1 MYCLRGDELIF
12 VQHNKYKV
20 VIIGSGPAGLSA
32 AGRAAFYD
40 NKIPE
45 EQKTHLLLES
55 FSRPAKTIYQY
66 QKGKHVMDEPG
77 FLALR
82 SPLKF
87 IAGKREE
94 VLENWQ
100 NGISKNHINIQFDS
114 EVIGINGEYP
124 NFTINLKN
132 GSVLYSENIVLSI
145 GLQGNPRKLGLDND
159 MESDFVRYTLED
171 PEKFDEKTIVVI
183 GAGDA
188 AIENALGLM
197 TQNKVHIINRRNEF
211 SRAKQGNLNAV
222 LSAINNKSN
231 EFYCHYNTNVKS
243 VFLPDNNNKNG
254 SIILDTPEGEV
265 KIECDC
271 IIARLGAIA
280 PRKFVEACGVKFPN
294 DKPDSIPDLD
304 RHYQSNVKG
313 LYIIG
318 ALGGYP
324 LIKQAMNQGFEV
336 IEFINGHE
344 IKPADHPLLE
354 QQFKLLPYAMDA
366 QRVLELYQQRVPMF
380 RRMNALTFRELIIE
394 SNIVIALD
402 DEAFNE
408 TSVTQQTA
416 ITAGY
421 DKLTDLIKAGDYIF
435 KQGSYSNSFY
445 TIVEGEVELIKDGN
459 KRFNLKAGQFFGE
472 MSLLSGRPR
481 QASAIASN
489 DCILIETPR
498 RIMAKLMNSNDEVA
512 DGINRVFIMRALQ
525 AAFNPKLS
533 TDEMAKLAKSVEL
546 VEFKAKQVI
555 YQEAEEGNELYLIR
569 SGTVSLSKGE
579 GENKQVTLQLQSG
592 DLVGQMA
599 LMGNPTRLHT
609 AEAAVRVEALKINK
623 QQFLTLIQSNS
634 KQIKVLQAQ
643 LSDLIKKSNSM
654 GSVVEA
660 SKTIRFLLDEGL
672 GEATNALI
680 INENLCVSCDN
691 CEKACAE
698 THGGIS
704 RLDRETGASF
714 AGLHVPISCR
724 HCEQPHC
731 MKDCPADAIH
741 RAESG
746 EVFIDE
752 SCIGCGNCETNC
764 PYNVIK
770 MSYTLPKKPGL
781 LSWMFMGLGN
791 GPGEDTRAKIDSKA
805 KELGKKAVK
814 CDACMNQKSGPA
826 CVNACPTGA
835 AIRISPN
842 DFVDLVDGS

>member
-1 MYCLRGDELIF
+1 
-12 VQHNKYKV
+12 VQHNNYKV

-40 NKIPE
+40 NKSPHN
-45 EQKTHLLLES
+45 QKSHLLLES
-55 FSRPAKTIYQY
+55 FNSPAKTIYQY
-66 QKGKHVMDEPG
+66 QKGKYVMDEPG

-82 SPLKF
+82 SPLEF
-87 IAGKREE
+87 SAGKREDI
-94 VLENWQ
+94 LDSWQ
-100 NGISKNHINIQFDS
+100 KGIEINNINIQYDS
-114 EVIGINGEYP
+114 EVIEISGHHP
-124 NFTINLKN
+124 NFTISLKN
-132 GSVLYSENIVLSI
+132 GSKVQSENVVLSV
-145 GLQGNPRKLGLDND
+145 GLQGNPRKLGLENDN
-159 MESDFVRYTLED
+159 ESQFVRYTLED
-171 PEKFDEKTIVVI
+171 PDEFENKTIVVI

-188 AIENALGLM
+188 AIENSLGLIK
-197 TQNKVHIINRRNEF
+197 QNKVHIINRRNEF

-222 LSAINNKSN
+222 LSAINSKSN

-243 VFLPDNNNKNG
+243 VILPNSNNQMG
-254 SIILDTPEGEV
+254 SIVLDTPEGEIV
-265 KIECDC
+265 VECHC

-324 LIKQAMNQGFEV
+324 LIKQAMNQGYEV
-336 IEFINGHE
+336 IEFINGNE

-366 QRVLELYQQRVPMF
+366 QRILELYQQRVPMF
-380 RRMNALTFRELIIE
+380 RKMNALAFRELIIE

-402 DEAFNE
+402 DESFEE
-408 TSVTQQTA
+408 TSITQDQA
-416 ITAGY
+416 MNAGY
-421 DKLTDLIKAGDYIF
+421 DKLTSLIKAGDYIF
-435 KQGSYSNSFY
+435 KQGNYSNSFY
-445 TIVEGEVELIKDGN
+445 TIVEGEVELIKN
-459 KRFNLKAGQFFGE
+459 NTERFVLRAGQFFGE

-481 QASAIASN
+481 QASARASN

-512 DGINRVFIMRALQ
+512 EGINRVFIMRALQ

-533 TDEMAKLAKSVEL
+533 HEQMNKLAISIEL
-546 VEFKAKQVI
+546 LEFKAKEII
-555 YQEAEEGNELYLIR
+555 YNEGEQGDEMYLIR
-569 SGTVSLSKGE
+569 SGTVSLSKGK
-579 GENKQVTLQLQSG
+579 GAQKQTTLQLQSG
-592 DLVGQMA
+592 DLVGQMS
-599 LMGNPTRLHT
+599 LMGNPIRQHT
-609 AEAAVRVEALKINK
+609 AEATVRVEALKINK
-623 QQFLTLIQSNS
+623 KQFLTLVQSNS
-634 KQIKVLQAQ
+634 NHIKVLQSQ
-643 LSDLIKKSNSM
+643 LTHLIKESNSM

-660 SKTIRFLLDEGL
+660 SNTIKFLLDEGL
-672 GEATNALI
+672 GEATNALV
-680 INENLCVSCDN
+680 INENLCVNCDN

-698 THGGIS
+698 THDGIS
-704 RLDRETGASF
+704 RLDRENGESF

-746 EVFIDE
+746 EVFIDD

-770 MSYTLPKKPGL
+770 MSYAMPKKPGL
-781 LSWMFMGLGN
+781 LTWMFMGLGN
-791 GPGEDTRAKIDSKA
+791 GPGESLNPKIDSKS
-805 KELGKKAVK
+805 KESGKKAVK
-814 CDACMNQKSGPA
+814 CDACMDQKKGPA
-826 CVNACPTGA
+826 CVRSCPTGA

-842 DFVDLVDGS
+842 DFVNLVDGS

>member
-1 MYCLRGDELIF
+1 MQDGR
-12 VQHNKYKV
+12 YKV

-40 NKIPE
+40 NKSPE
-45 EQKTHLLLES
+45 SQKTHLLLES
-55 FSRPAKTIYQY
+55 FSSPAKTIYQY

-82 SPLKF
+82 SPMNF
-87 IAGKREE
+87 VAGKREN
-94 VLENWQ
+94 VLDNWQ
-100 NGISKNHINIQFDS
+100 QGITKNQINIQYNS
-114 EVIGINGEYP
+114 EVVKISGEYP
-124 NFTINLKN
+124 QFVIQLKN
-132 GSVLYSENIVLSI
+132 GSSIQSENIVLSI
-145 GLQGNPRKLGLDND
+145 GLQGNPRKLGLEND
-159 MESDFVRYTLED
+159 AESNFVRYTLED
-171 PEKFDEKTIVVI
+171 PDEFDDKTVVVI

-188 AIENALGLM
+188 AIENALGLARN
-197 TQNKVHIINRRNEF
+197 NKVHIVNRRNEF
-211 SRAKQGNLNAV
+211 NRAKEGNLNAV
-222 LSAINNKSN
+222 LTAINNKSN
-231 EFYCHYNTNVKS
+231 QFYCQYNTNVKA
-243 VFLPDNNNKNG
+243 VNLPDENNENG
-254 SIILDTPEGEV
+254 SIVLDTPEGDLE
-265 KIECDC
+265 IACDC

-280 PRKFVEACGVKFPN
+280 PRRFVESCGVKFPN
-294 DKPDSIPDLD
+294 DKPTSIPDLD
-304 RHYQSNVKG
+304 NNYQSNVKG

-324 LIKQAMNQGFEV
+324 LIKQAMNQGYEV
-336 IEFINGHE
+336 IEFINGNE
-344 IKPADHPLLE
+344 VKPADHPLLE

-366 QRVLELYQQRVPMF
+366 QKVLDLYQQRVPMF
-380 RRMNALTFRELIIE
+380 KRMNALAFRELIIE

-402 DEAFNE
+402 AEAYQE
-408 TSVTQQTA
+408 TSITQKTA
-416 ITAGY
+416 LTSGF
-421 DKLTDLIKAGDYIF
+421 DKLTNLIRSGDYIF
-435 KQGSYSNSFY
+435 KQGNYSNSFY
-445 TIVEGEVELIKDGN
+445 TIVEGSVELIKDGN
-459 KRFNLKAGQFFGE
+459 KKFTLKAGQFFGE

-481 QASAIASN
+481 QASAIASD

-498 RIMAKLMNSNDEVA
+498 KIMAKLMNSNDEVA

-525 AAFNPKLS
+525 TAFNPKLPPK
-533 TDEMAKLAKSVEL
+533 EMNALAGSIEL

-555 YQEAEEGNELYLIR
+555 YNQNEIGNELYLIR
-569 SGTVSLSKGE
+569 SGTVSLSKGTE
-579 GENKQVTLQLQSG
+579 ENKLVTYQLQSG

-599 LMGNPTRLHT
+599 LMGNSTRQHT

-623 QQFLTLIQSNS
+623 QQFLKLVQSNPS
-634 KQIKVLQAQ
+634 QIKVLQAQ
-643 LSDLIKKSNSM
+643 LSQKMKKSNSI

-660 SKTIRFLLDEGL
+660 SKTIKFLLDEGL

-680 INENLCVSCDN
+680 INENLCVNCDN
-691 CEKACAE
+691 CETACAE

-714 AGLHVPISCR
+714 DGLHVPISCR

-746 EVFIDE
+746 EVFIDD

-764 PYNVIK
+764 VYDVIK

-781 LSWMFMGLGN
+781 FSWMFLGLGN
-791 GPGEDTRAKIDSKA
+791 GPGEDLDAKINPKD

-814 CDACMNQKSGPA
+814 CDACMDQKGGPA
-826 CVNACPTGA
+826 CVRACPTGA

-842 DFVDLVDGS
+842 DFVNLVDGT